1 MRAVPKAPRPPRS
14 APALSGLAAF
24 ALAVSAAASARADPC
39 KAIPDRGPTPAA
51 LAPGRVFAGPVVY
64 VGDGDSLCVA
74 LGSGPA
80 NWAEVRLADVYA
92 PELAE
97 PQGREAKAILE
108 RIVLGR
114 RLDCVAGRRSYDR
127 IVAACRMGG
136 RAVSA
141 HLQAAGAPVGGRGRP
156 NR

>member
-1 MRAVPKAPRPPRS
+1 VRAVPNAPRLPR
-14 APALSGLAAF
+14 AARALSGLAAF
-24 ALAVSAAASARADPC
+24 AIAVSAVASARADPC
-39 KAIPDRGPTPAA
+39 KAIPDRGPTPAT
-51 LAPGRVFAGPVVY
+51 LAPGRAFTGPVVY

-74 LGSGPA
+74 LGPGPA
-80 NWAEVRLADVYA
+80 HWAEVRLADVYA

-108 RIVLGR
+108 QTVMGR
-114 RLDCVAGRRSYDR
+114 RIDCVAGRRSYDR

-141 HLQAAGAPVGGRGRP
+141 RLQAAGGPVGGRGRP